1 MSQRIIYKIDF
12 YSYWHTGS
20 GLAGSTYADAIVNK
34 NEQNLPVIPGKTI
47 KGLLRDAAQQIHY
60 FDDKLVT
67 QDFIQNVFGA
77 DSEKQGVDYK
87 KEGKAFFSNA
97 ELSKSLSNSI
107 IEKKY
112 DNELYKV
119 LPSTQIDENGQAKD
133 GSLRQLEVTIPLTLY
148 GAIEH
153 FPESETYLEQLENCF
168 AFIKQIGLN
177 RNRGLGKCKF
187 SILKINKKHEALS
200 I

>member
-1 MSQRIIYKIDF
+1 MSHKIIYKIEF

-60 FDDKLVT
+60 FDGNLVSEV
-67 QDFIQNVFGA
+67 FIREVFGA
-77 DSEKQGVDYK
+77 NSEKEGVDYE
-87 KEGKAFFSNA
+87 KEGKAFFSNV
-97 ELSKSLSNSI
+97 ELSKSLAESI
-107 IEKKY
+107 IKKEY
-112 DNELYKV
+112 ENELYKV
-119 LPSTQIDENGQAKD
+119 ISSTQIDENGQAKD

-148 GAIEH
+148 GAIEQ
-153 FPESETYLEQLENCF
+153 FPESQNGNYQKQLENCF

-187 SILKINKKHEALS
+187 SILKKNEA
-200 I
+200 